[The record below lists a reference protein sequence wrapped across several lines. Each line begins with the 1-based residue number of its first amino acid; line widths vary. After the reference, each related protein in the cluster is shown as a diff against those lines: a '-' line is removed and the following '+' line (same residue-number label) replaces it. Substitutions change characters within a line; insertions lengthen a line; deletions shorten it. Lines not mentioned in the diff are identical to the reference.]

1 MKGGEAMRKGIC
13 VAGNMI
19 VDILYPI
26 EGWPNQGELVHIND
40 GISRATG
47 GAVCNVI
54 VDLATLDG
62 ALPLQ
67 AMGKIG
73 EDAEGDLILQRLG
86 QHPNIDT
93 ANVLRDG
100 ISAFCLVM
108 NDARA
113 GQRTFFTYMGA
124 NGRFDE
130 ADIDW
135 DKVSA
140 DIFHIGY
147 ILLLDALDKPDD
159 AYGSKLA
166 RLLHHAQQR
175 GLKTSID
182 VVSETSDRFT
192 RLVPP
197 AMRYTDYCIINEY
210 EAQMTTGVALR
221 GPKGELLRENLPAA
235 LEAMKRMGVST
246 WAVIH
251 CPEGGFGMD
260 EQGRFVQRA
269 SLRLPE
275 GYIKGSTGAGDAFC
289 AGVLYGAEQEWTLE
303 KAIDLGI
310 AAAAA
315 SLSAAG
321 ATEGMRPLD
330 EVLALLEQ
338 YDRRRERD

>member
-1 MKGGEAMRKGIC
+1 MRKGIC

-26 EGWPNQGELVHIND
+26 EGWPRQGELVHIRD

-54 VDLATLDG
+54 VDLATLDPE
-62 ALPLQ
+62 LPLQ

-73 EDAEGDLILQRLG
+73 EDAEGDLILEKLG
-86 QHPNIDT
+86 QYPNIDT
-93 ANVLRDG
+93 SNVLREG
-100 ISAFCLVM
+100 ISALTLVM
-108 NDARA
+108 SDVKA
-113 GQRTFFTYMGA
+113 GQRTFFTYPGA

-130 ADIDW
+130 DCVDW

-147 ILLLDALDKPDD
+147 ILLLNALDVPDD
-159 AYGSKLA
+159 EYGSKLA

-175 GLKTSID
+175 GMKTSID
-182 VVSETSDRFT
+182 VVSETSDRFK

-197 AMRYTDYCIINEY
+197 AMRYADYCVINEY
-210 EAQMTTGVALR
+210 EAEMTTGVRLRDEAGGLIRENMPEALR
-221 GPKGELLRENLPAA
+221 VMRE
-235 LEAMKRMGVST
+235 MGVST

-260 EQGRFVQRA
+260 ATGRCVARA
-269 SLRLPE
+269 SLSLPE
-275 GYIKGSTGAGDAFC
+275 GYIKGSVGAGDAFC
-289 AGVLYGAEQEWTLE
+289 AGVLYGAEQAYALE
-303 KAIDLGI
+303 DAIDLGI

-315 SLSAAG
+315 ALSQAG
-321 ATEGMRPLD
+321 ATEGM
-330 EVLALLEQ
+330 AS
-338 YDRRRERD
+338 RERVMGLLDQYGRRA